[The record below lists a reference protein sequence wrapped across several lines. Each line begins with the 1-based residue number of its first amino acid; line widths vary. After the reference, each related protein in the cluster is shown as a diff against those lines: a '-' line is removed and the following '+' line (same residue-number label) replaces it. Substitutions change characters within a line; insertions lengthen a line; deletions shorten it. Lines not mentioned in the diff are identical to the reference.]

1 MIEKIDA
8 QYDEEKGT
16 ITDSKGK
23 TWPVHF
29 TLSEEECRELDSK
42 LEELNTFCEDHA
54 IPYHAIYAVGHSP
67 GSMEVRSMGL
77 RFGAR
82 TPLSFAYACKVLGG
96 LLNAPSDLSA
106 ILLGMLARMAGKQ
119 D

>member
-29 TLSEEECRELDSK
+29 TLSEEERKELDSK

-54 IPYHAIYAVGHSP
+54 IPYHAACVVGRSP
-67 GSMEVRSMGL
+67 GNMEIRSMGL
-77 RFGAR
+77 HFGAR
-82 TPLSFAYACKVLGG
+82 TPLKFAYACKAFRG
-96 LLNAPSDLSA
+96 LLHATDGLSA
-106 ILLGMLARMAGKQ
+106 LLLGMLAGMTDEK
-119 D
+119 

>member
-29 TLSEEECRELDSK
+29 TLSEEECKELDSK

-54 IPYHAIYAVGHSP
+54 IPYHAAYVVGHSP
-67 GSMEVRSMGL
+67 GNMEVRSRGSILGPERHWHLRIPAKRFAAIFMGL
-77 RFGAR
+77 TVFRHYCSECL
-82 TPLSFAYACKVLGG
+82 PE
-96 LLNAPSDLSA
+96 
-106 ILLGMLARMAGKQ
+106 
-119 D
+119 

>member
-29 TLSEEECRELDSK
+29 TLSEEECKELDSK
-42 LEELNTFCEDHA
+42 LEELNTFCKDHA
-54 IPYHAIYAVGHSP
+54 IPYHAAYVVGHSP
-67 GSMEVRSMGL
+67 GSMEVRSRGL
-77 RFGAR
+77 HFGAR
-82 TPLSFAYACKVLGG
+82 TPLTFAYSRKAFCG
-96 LLNAPSDLSA
+96 LLHGADGLSA
-106 ILLGMLARMAGKQ
+106 LLLGMLAGMTDEK
-119 D
+119 

>member
-23 TWPVHF
+23 AWPLHF
-29 TLSEEECRELDSK
+29 TLPEDACKELDSK

-54 IPYHAIYAVGHSP
+54 IPYHAAYVVGHSP
-67 GSMEVRSMGL
+67 GNMEVRSRGL
-77 RFGAR
+77 HFGAR
-82 TPLSFAYACKVLGG
+82 TPLTFAYACKASRGFLHGADG
-96 LLNAPSDLSA
+96 LSA
-106 ILLGMLARMAGKQ
+106 LLLGMLAGMTDKE
-119 D
+119 